1 MGESVVTKQ
10 QSIQVRKV
18 SQLNNYKEYLD
29 NYNLTYTNS
38 YFMVS
43 YPSNEQEFPH
53 NYNLYLIIFLLD
65 MYIHPS
71 GAITISLEGQY
82 SYDYIAPQLTYTI
95 TYYVNMVAGQIR
107 KEYDDKFNMLLSYVS
122 DAMRT
127 SPDISAYWNTV
138 GYFIKQY
145 FGKDA
150 IDYTDTV
157 LTYTINGK
165 EYISS
170 YN

>member
-1 MGESVVTKQ
+1 MGENENSVSKQ

-29 NYNLTYTNS
+29 NNKLSYTNS

-43 YPSNEQEFPH
+43 YPSNNSNIPH
-53 NYNLYLIIFLLD
+53 NYKV
-65 MYIHPS
+65 
-71 GAITISLEGQY
+71 SLNDIQQF

-95 TYYVNMVAGQIR
+95 TYYVNMVANDIR
-107 KEYDDKFNMLLSYVS
+107 KEYDDKFNMLLSYIS
-122 DAMRT
+122 DVMNT

-145 FGKDA
+145 YGKDTITLEDTLVTYI
-150 IDYTDTV
+150 ID
-157 LTYTINGK
+157 GK

-170 YN
+170 NQNF

>member
-53 NYNLYLIIFLLD
+53 NYK
-65 MYIHPS
+65 
-71 GAITISLEGQY
+71 ISLSDIQQY

-145 FGKDA
+145 FGKDT

>member
-1 MGESVVTKQ
+1 MGENENSVSKQ

-29 NYNLTYTNS
+29 NNKLSYTNS

-43 YPSNEQEFPH
+43 YPSNNSNIPH
-53 NYNLYLIIFLLD
+53 NYKV
-65 MYIHPS
+65 
-71 GAITISLEGQY
+71 SLNDIQQF

-95 TYYVNMVAGQIR
+95 TYYVNMVANDIR
-107 KEYDDKFNMLLSYVS
+107 KEYDDKFNMLLSYIS
-122 DAMRT
+122 DVMNT

-145 FGKDA
+145 YGKDT
-150 IDYTDTV
+150 IDPEDTLV
-157 LTYTINGK
+157 TYIIDGK

-170 YN
+170 NQNF

>member
-1 MGESVVTKQ
+1 MGENENSVSKQ

-18 SQLNNYKEYLD
+18 SQLNNYKDHLD
-29 NYNLTYTNS
+29 NNKLSYTNS

-43 YPSNEQEFPH
+43 YPSNNSNFPH
-53 NYNLYLIIFLLD
+53 NYK
-65 MYIHPS
+65 
-71 GAITISLEGQY
+71 ISLSDIQQY

-107 KEYDDKFNMLLSYVS
+107 NEYDDKFNMLLSYVS

-145 FGKDA
+145 FGKDT